1 MFLPIGDEPNPPGT
15 PFFTYALMAMNVVV
29 YVLVSLPQMSQRAD
43 PQHPAFQDY
52 LDVVAPNLPPGAS
65 TEQLERQMSAY
76 DLVVFEYGYR
86 PSEPSPVTLF
96 TSMFLHGGLLHLL
109 GNMLFLWIYGD
120 NVEHR
125 LGGILFVVWYLVTG
139 AAATLFHAAF
149 ASGSPVPLVGASGAI
164 SGVLGFYFMWFP
176 HNRVRVLI
184 FLFFFVRVFVFPA
197 RLVLG
202 FYIVVSNILPFLV
215 TQSQGGG
222 GVAHG
227 AHIGGFLAGLAV
239 AFVMDRRDMF
249 SRPTEYRT
257 ERRSTRP
264 PPTPTTAGDAI
275 AHAVKD
281 GKLDKAA
288 KLYFQVPAARTRR
301 LLEPD
306 VSVAL
311 GNWLANNRHS
321 RAALTVFQ
329 RQLRDFP
336 SGPRAAEAHAH
347 AGLLQLRAFDE
358 PTAAYQHLVEAL
370 DYDPPPAL
378 EEKIRIALAE
388 IATRQKFPVGRVH

>member
-1 MFLPIGDEPNPPGT
+1 
-15 PFFTYALMAMNVVV
+15 
-29 YVLVSLPQMSQRAD
+29 
-43 PQHPAFQDY
+43 
-52 LDVVAPNLPPGAS
+52 
-65 TEQLERQMSAY
+65 
-76 DLVVFEYGYR
+76 
-86 PSEPSPVTLF
+86 
-96 TSMFLHGGLLHLL
+96 LHLL

-176 HNRVRVLI
+176 QNRVRVLI
-184 FLFFFVRVFVFPA
+184 FLFFFIRVFTFPA
-197 RLVLG
+197 RWVLG
-202 FYIVVSNILPFLV
+202 FYIVFSNILPFLV

-222 GVAHG
+222 VAHG
-227 AHIGGFLAGLAV
+227 AHIGGFVAGLAV
-239 AFVMDRRDMF
+239 AFVMDRREMF
-249 SRPTEYRT
+249 SRPPEYRT
-257 ERRSTRP
+257 DRRSARP
-264 PPTPTTAGDAI
+264 RTTPTTQGDAI
-275 AHAVKD
+275 THAVEN

-288 KLYFQVPAARTRR
+288 QLYFQVPAPRTRR

-311 GNWLANNRHS
+311 GSWLANNGHS

-347 AGLLQLRAFDE
+347 AGLLQLRAFGE

-370 DYDPPPAL
+370 DYDPSPAL
-378 EEKIRIALAE
+378 EDTIRKALAE
-388 IATRQKFPVGRVH
+388 IAARQKFPVGRIH